1 MTVEKK
7 LKKIAEQW
15 FYSEPV
21 LFSTFCTHS
30 LVENSGMSVPVRTG
44 QMRIEFSSLLLEKCT
59 DSQLEEYLKIEIYRI
74 LLQHP
79 YMRQPHNAKKGIL
92 LLASDV
98 TINQFY
104 KPSVSL
110 AGIEYFKQQAVRFR
124 MLEHPLGIKWHCSPE
139 EKFFQKN
146 LNINKDNGN
155 LETLD
160 DLSFDEW
167 YRWILFLVRETSFAG
182 ENAGSAN
189 GDDSRLSQ
197 ASNEISELWEENQE
211 AQAAIQNEIQKAET
225 DQGWGGLGG
234 NLQRKVKQGADL
246 DMDYRR
252 ILSQFRTNILS
263 ADRTLTRMRPNRR
276 FGFKAMGCR
285 YERKAN
291 ILVAVDV
298 SGSISDESFSNFLH
312 AINNFFIFG
321 IEKLDLIFFDT
332 NLKNSKPVTIKKKI
346 ELKDIKG
353 RGGTNFQPAIDF
365 YFEHKEYNGMII
377 FTDGEG
383 NIPLIK
389 KQKSNILWIL
399 SSRLDYEK
407 AKQWIGSLSGNK
419 CTYLPV

>member
-1 MTVEKK
+1 M
-7 LKKIAEQW
+7 
-15 FYSEPV
+15 
-21 LFSTFCTHS
+21 
-30 LVENSGMSVPVRTG
+30 
-44 QMRIEFSSLLLEKCT
+44 
-59 DSQLEEYLKIEIYRI
+59 
-74 LLQHP
+74 
-79 YMRQPHNAKKGIL
+79 
-92 LLASDV
+92 
-98 TINQFY
+98 
-104 KPSVSL
+104 
-110 AGIEYFKQQAVRFR
+110 
-124 MLEHPLGIKWHCSPE
+124 
-139 EKFFQKN
+139 
-146 LNINKDNGN
+146 
-155 LETLD
+155 
-160 DLSFDEW
+160 
-167 YRWILFLVRETSFAG
+167 RETSFAG

-189 GDDSRLSQ
+189 GDESRLSQ
-197 ASNEISELWEENQE
+197 ASNELSELWEENQE
-211 AQAAIQNEIQKAET
+211 AQAAIQKEIQKAET

-263 ADRTLTRMRPNRR
+263 ADRTLSRMRPNRR